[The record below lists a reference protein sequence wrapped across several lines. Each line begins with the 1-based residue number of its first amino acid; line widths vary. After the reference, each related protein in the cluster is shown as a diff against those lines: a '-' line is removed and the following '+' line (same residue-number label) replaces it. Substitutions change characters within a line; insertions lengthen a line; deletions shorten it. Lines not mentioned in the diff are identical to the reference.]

1 MRSVAGGIDGIGAVF
16 DDGSLV
22 ADAGLLLAGTV
33 MSRLGLE
40 ALIDDTVRP
49 GGSAGSGAG
58 RKVLSLVASM
68 LVGGRCIDDVQRLR
82 SGSAAAV
89 LPFAVVAPSTA
100 GSFLRSFTFGH
111 VRQLDK
117 AAELGLRRAWSVGA
131 APDVAE
137 MTLDLDSTVCEVCGK
152 AKHGAAYG
160 HTKVLGYHP
169 LVAVRSDT
177 GEVLHSRM
185 RSGSSQRGNVHFARE
200 TLARLRRLGAH
211 AAVTV
216 RADAGFFSY
225 DMIAAIGAHGASYSI
240 TIPQNAK
247 VKAATEAIDD
257 DAWQAIAYTRG
268 ARAQVAESTITAGRR
283 GDKLRGDDGAPAKL
297 RLIVRR
303 TRLLGAQGEL
313 WPNWRHHCFVTDRH
327 DLDTCAADTYHRA
340 HATVELAIRDLKE
353 SAGLS
358 RCPSGRFF
366 ANGAWLACCVLAH
379 NLARW
384 TARLGRAHPTRQLT
398 VAATIRNRLLTVP
411 GRLVNHSDAT
421 DCACRHNWPAAQ
433 LAMGKHLHHRPGTHP
448 QPAPTHLSRP
458 QRPAQ
463 RSRTPPATNRTSPAL
478 QSCTPQNAP
487 ARTHAPAQR
496 PPDPKPSIPQTRPW
510 IQAQRTPTASEP
522 SPPNSSSRHSRAR
535 LIACPPDRWL
545 SADRLGLVDLCPV
558 ALPGLG
564 ASDAENLA
572 DPVPCRTVGTGGS
585 HGFNDSTLAV
595 ALHPDVPPQDEL
607 ADRDLLGLRPVVG
620 LTPASD
626 RVPVPAR
633 PCVVD
638 EFSNCLRHGTHLKC
652 LARAGI
658 A

>member
-1 MRSVAGGIDGIGAVF
+1 
-16 DDGSLV
+16 
-22 ADAGLLLAGTV
+22 
-33 MSRLGLE
+33 
-40 ALIDDTVRP
+40 
-49 GGSAGSGAG
+49 
-58 RKVLSLVASM
+58 
-68 LVGGRCIDDVQRLR
+68 
-82 SGSAAAV
+82 
-89 LPFAVVAPSTA
+89 
-100 GSFLRSFTFGH
+100 
-111 VRQLDK
+111 
-117 AAELGLRRAWSVGA
+117 
-131 APDVAE
+131 

-247 VKAATEAIDD
+247 VKAAIAAIDD
-257 DAWQAIAYTRG
+257 DDWAPIAYTRG
-268 ARAQVAESTITAGRR
+268 GEAQVAESTITAGRR
-283 GDKLRGDDGAPAKL
+283 GDKLRGRDGEPAKL

-303 TRLLGAQGEL
+303 TRLLGAQREL
-313 WPNWRHHCFVTDRH
+313 WPNWRYHCFVTDRH

-411 GRLVNHSDAT
+411 GRLVNHSGRRKLRLPKHWPWAT
-421 DCACRHNWPAAQ
+421 AFTTALGHIRNLPQ
-433 LAMGKHLHHRPGTHP
+433 L
-448 QPAPTHLSRP
+448 
-458 QRPAQ
+458 
-463 RSRTPPATNRTSPAL
+463 
-478 QSCTPQNAP
+478 
-487 ARTHAPAQR
+487 
-496 PPDPKPSIPQTRPW
+496 I
-510 IQAQRTPTASEP
+510 
-522 SPPNSSSRHSRAR
+522 
-535 LIACPPDRWL
+535 
-545 SADRLGLVDLCPV
+545 
-558 ALPGLG
+558 
-564 ASDAENLA
+564 
-572 DPVPCRTVGTGGS
+572 
-585 HGFNDSTLAV
+585 
-595 ALHPDVPPQDEL
+595 
-607 ADRDLLGLRPVVG
+607 
-620 LTPASD
+620 
-626 RVPVPAR
+626 
-633 PCVVD
+633 
-638 EFSNCLRHGTHLKC
+638 
-652 LARAGI
+652 
-658 A
+658 

>member
-1 MRSVAGGIDGIGAVF
+1 MSSVAGGIDGLEAVF
-16 DDGSLV
+16 DDASLV
-22 ADAGLLLAGTV
+22 ADGGLLLAGTV
-33 MSRLGLE
+33 MHRLGLE
-40 ALIDDTVRP
+40 ALIDEVVRP

-137 MTLDLDSTVCEVCGK
+137 MTVDLDSTVCEVCGK

-247 VKAATEAIDD
+247 VKAAIAAIDD
-257 DAWQAIAYTRG
+257 DWAPIAYTRG
-268 ARAQVAESTITAGRR
+268 GEAQVAESTITAGRR
-283 GDKLRGDDGAPAKL
+283 GDKLRGPDGAPAKL

-313 WPNWRHHCFVTDRH
+313 WPNWRYHCFVTDRA
-327 DLDTCAADTYHRA
+327 DLDTCAADAYHRG

-384 TARLGRAHPTRQLT
+384 TARLGRAHPARQLT

-411 GRLVNHSDAT
+411 GRLVNHSG
-421 DCACRHNWPAAQ
+421 RHRLRLPLNWPWAHTFTTALGHIRNLPQ
-433 LAMGKHLHHRPGTHP
+433 L
-448 QPAPTHLSRP
+448 
-458 QRPAQ
+458 
-463 RSRTPPATNRTSPAL
+463 
-478 QSCTPQNAP
+478 
-487 ARTHAPAQR
+487 
-496 PPDPKPSIPQTRPW
+496 I
-510 IQAQRTPTASEP
+510 
-522 SPPNSSSRHSRAR
+522 
-535 LIACPPDRWL
+535 
-545 SADRLGLVDLCPV
+545 
-558 ALPGLG
+558 
-564 ASDAENLA
+564 
-572 DPVPCRTVGTGGS
+572 
-585 HGFNDSTLAV
+585 
-595 ALHPDVPPQDEL
+595 
-607 ADRDLLGLRPVVG
+607 
-620 LTPASD
+620 
-626 RVPVPAR
+626 
-633 PCVVD
+633 
-638 EFSNCLRHGTHLKC
+638 
-652 LARAGI
+652 
-658 A
+658 